1 MKKIITIAALFVA
14 MLVTSQAFAQH
25 NSKGHTH
32 TGGPHG
38 GLVESASEGFHV
50 EMVRKEAKLYFYLL
64 DGNSKTVTAKDVKGD
79 VLLQYADGTTNSLA
93 LASSGTGFT
102 VNDSKAASF
111 SNVIVTFQVGK
122 KTTSAKFKANKTSK
136 KSTNH

>member
-1 MKKIITIAALFVA
+1 MKKIISITVLFFA
-14 MLVTSQAFAQH
+14 MFVTSQAFAQH

-32 TGGPHG
+32 NTGGPHG
-38 GLVESASEGFHV
+38 GYVEDASEGFHV
-50 EMVRKEAKLYFYLL
+50 EMVIKAAKLYFYLL

-79 VLLQYADGTTNSLA
+79 VLLQYADGTTNALA
-93 LASSGTGFT
+93 LTSSGAGFT

-136 KSTNH
+136 KRN